1 MRRSHSLLLLQWDPV
16 PAGKPL
22 LKYTVRVMAGNEV
35 LFEKVAMKPRAVFRD
50 ETPDQLT
57 VQVNAITSAGISQW
71 SQPYVYDAIRAYFIG
86 RFIVDPEV
94 HIEGVSPSDETA
106 IVHVNVTAPGTLL
119 CSIYAPNRRPVFSRQ
134 EVTSAGATGV
144 LAGELAAATD
154 YSVECSLHVAEKTV
168 TSSKVNFATI
178 AAVAQIV
185 SIVDVEPFSSF
196 AKVAVR
202 SDVSGE
208 VRCLAQEWRHG
219 AISARS
225 FDRLASR
232 FMVRK
237 WGRFE
242 A

>member
-1 MRRSHSLLLLQWDPV
+1 
-16 PAGKPL
+16 
-22 LKYTVRVMAGNEV
+22 MAGNEV
-35 LFEKVAMKPRAVFRD
+35 IFEKVAMKPHVAFRD
-50 ETPDQLT
+50 ETPGKLT

-71 SQPYVYDAIRAYFIG
+71 SRPYVYDAIRGVFSG

-94 HIEGVSPSDETA
+94 SIEGVSPSDETA

-119 CSIYAPNRRPVFSRQ
+119 CAIYAPNRRPVFSRQ

-144 LAGELAAATD
+144 LAGELAALTE

-168 TSSKVNFATI
+168 TSQKVDFATI
-178 AAVAQIV
+178 APVAQNV
-185 SIVDVEPFSSF
+185 EIVDVEPFSSF

-202 SDVSGE
+202 SEVSGE
-208 VRCLAQEWRHG
+208 ARCLAQEWRHG

-232 FMVRK
+232 FTVES
-237 WGRFE
+237 GRVLE
-242 A
+242 GSWRRERRMSGLRQSCATGAITVSVA